1 MDLATTYALNLSRE
15 ASLLLEDLHEAAIT
29 EDVLCMQAPVI
40 WDGDNNEDIMAAKQ
54 GCNGVKK
61 NRNTGGYPPC
71 PLRNICLQAALA
83 AKVTHGVWGGTS
95 VIERKHLKAKL
106 RRLQS

>member
-1 MDLATTYALNLSRE
+1 MNLPITNAINLSKE
-15 ASLLLEDLHEAAIT
+15 AALLLEDLYEAAIE

-40 WDGDNNEDIMAAKQ
+40 WDGNNNEDIAAAKQ

-61 NRNTGGYPPC
+61 TRTSNGFSPCTIRN
-71 PLRNICLQAALA
+71 LCLQAALE

-95 VIERKHLKAKL
+95 VIERKHLKVKL
-106 RRLQS
+106 RKWQS

>member
-1 MDLATTYALNLSRE
+1 MDLAVTNAINLSKE
-15 ASLLLEDLHEAAIT
+15 AALLLEDLYEAAIE

-40 WDGDNNEDIMAAKQ
+40 WDGNNNEDINAAKQ

-61 NRNTGGYPPC
+61 NRTTDGYPPC
-71 PLRNICLQAALA
+71 PLRALCLEAALA

-95 VIERKHLKAKL
+95 VIERKHLKVKL
-106 RRLQS
+106 RKWQS